1 MRKFVPI
8 LFLFACFAVIQ
19 SSYAQNSDDDI
30 KELKKRYPILM
41 NTYGDRLQNLDV
53 EYIVAID
60 LSRSMNDPIPNGGTT
75 YFNEVKRGIIQFLNA
90 IPDNSKISII
100 GFGTTV
106 RMVAI
111 PTLINANSRTSIGHL
126 INELQ
131 ANEGYTDL
139 KGACNLL
146 IEGCS
151 STSTMKYLF
160 TFTDFNNDPH
170 SSSPFLSTRWETLQE
185 KYALI
190 SKNSLIESF
199 ALKLPI
205 DASSGRD
212 LPSVRIVFPGLNVIE
227 FDAASLQNWFSD
239 RSSKL
244 MEQNL
249 WTFVSKDLQKLQS
262 ISAFDLKTEFGINGQ
277 VEVTGKFNSLPGFV
291 KGLRF
296 TEVGNVKISGGNR
309 FKFSPN
315 GITSLKPTCEVG
327 HIEFNESINPFS
339 SDNLFKG
346 AIKAK
351 IITPASDEIE
361 RLFAVVSLHQS
372 SGADAKGQ
380 KSAESLL
387 TYTQEVHAGTGFLIT
402 WPLWL
407 FLLVVT
413 FVLILF
419 FLALKNSILPYKL
432 NGYAFKIDGGNLI
445 KLEGRYNYIVST
457 QKGDAILPIPGNLEF
472 IIYGSKG
479 DPFNALIKKALS
491 IKIVKGK
498 PNVKIGGVI
507 CKTKGKYRMPYSKTV
522 LISEG
527 LAQVKLEF
535 FRIK

>member
-8 LFLFACFAVIQ
+8 LFLFACFTFIQ
-19 SSYAQNSDDDI
+19 SSYAQNSDDAI
-30 KELKKRYPILM
+30 KELKKRYPVLM
-41 NTYGDRLQNLDV
+41 NTYGDKLQNLDV

-60 LSRSMNDPIPNGGTT
+60 LSMSMNDPIPNGGTT

-111 PTLINANSRTSIGHL
+111 PTIINASSRTSISHL

-170 SSSPFLSTRWETLQE
+170 AGSPFLITSWETLQE

-205 DASSGRD
+205 DATSGRD

-262 ISAFDLKTEFGINGQ
+262 NSAFDLKTELGIHGQ
-277 VEVTGKFNSLPGFV
+277 VVVAGKFNSLPGIV

-296 TEVGNVKISGGNR
+296 TEVLNVKISGGNH

-315 GITSLKPTCEVG
+315 GITSLKPNCEVG
-327 HIEFNESINPFS
+327 HIDFSDPSNPFS
-339 SDNLFKG
+339 SDNVFNG
-346 AIKAK
+346 VIKAK

-361 RLFAVVSLHQS
+361 RLFAVVSLRQS
-372 SGADAKGQ
+372 SVADAKGK
-380 KSAESLL
+380 KSTESLL
-387 TYTQEVHAGTGFLIT
+387 TIHKRSMREQDF
-402 WPLWL
+402 
-407 FLLVVT
+407 
-413 FVLILF
+413 
-419 FLALKNSILPYKL
+419 
-432 NGYAFKIDGGNLI
+432 
-445 KLEGRYNYIVST
+445 
-457 QKGDAILPIPGNLEF
+457 
-472 IIYGSKG
+472 
-479 DPFNALIKKALS
+479 
-491 IKIVKGK
+491 
-498 PNVKIGGVI
+498 
-507 CKTKGKYRMPYSKTV
+507 
-522 LISEG
+522 
-527 LAQVKLEF
+527 
-535 FRIK
+535 